1 MSENIGHIKYG
12 SVGLGCCE
20 NLYYTTYD
28 QLKKELP
35 RATYQPGNLQPADY
49 LNPKYPSDTASPSRM
64 RITKNC
70 LEVTKILSEGFK

>member
-28 QLKKELP
+28 QLKKELRGQRINP
-35 RATYQPGNLQPADY
+35 EICNLRITSIQST
-49 LNPKYPSDTASPSRM
+49 LSDTASPSRM